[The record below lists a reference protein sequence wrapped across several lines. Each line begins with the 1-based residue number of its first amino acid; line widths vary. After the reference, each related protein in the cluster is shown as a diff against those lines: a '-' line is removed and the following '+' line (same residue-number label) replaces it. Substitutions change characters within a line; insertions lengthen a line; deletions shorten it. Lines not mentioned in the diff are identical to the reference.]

1 MNPFH
6 PVRFW
11 GHLGRAYFTAK
22 QYAEAVEAF
31 QHFNEPDVGQHAFLA
46 AANAYL
52 EEQGRAESHKAAI
65 LKREPDF
72 SSSAH
77 AASLHYKN
85 DQDREHFRQALPQ
98 AGLPD

>member
-1 MNPFH
+1 
-6 PVRFW
+6 
-11 GHLGRAYFTAK
+11 
-22 QYAEAVEAF
+22 
-31 QHFNEPDVGQHAFLA
+31 
-46 AANAYL
+46 
-52 EEQGRAESHKAAI
+52 